1 MAEPIEVAIVG
12 MAAVFPGAPDAPTYW
27 RNIVGRLDAISAV
40 PEGRLD
46 PAYHDPE
53 GWRSP
58 ASDRIY
64 AWRGGF
70 VDDPAA
76 FDPLRF
82 GMMPMAVPHAEPDQ
96 LMALQIAADAIEDAG
111 GAARLPDRDR
121 VGVVLGRGGYLGAG
135 VVRLEQRVRTARQLV
150 AVLEQLLPE
159 VERERLEEVRR
170 AFTDQLGPEQPEAA
184 IGLVPN
190 LAASRIANRLDLCG
204 PAYTVDAACASSL
217 IAVDHAVRELSSGRC
232 DLVLAGGVHHS
243 HDITLWSVFSQL
255 RALSPS
261 ECIRPFSRH
270 ADGVLIG
277 EGTGVVVL
285 KRLDDALRDG
295 DRVYAVVRGTGVAGD
310 GRATTLMA
318 PQSGGQVLA
327 IRQAWQAA
335 GLDPQAPGAVGLI
348 EAHGT
353 ATPAGDD
360 AELST
365 LQEVFGE
372 DPAAGIIGLGSV
384 KSMIGHAMPAAGVA
398 GLIKAAFAVHHAVLP
413 PTLHAEEPHP
423 ALTDSRL
430 RLIGSAVPWE
440 GGRPRRAGVNAFGF
454 GGINAH
460 VVLEQAPI
468 GSWSAALPA
477 PGAPRVRTSS
487 GPEGRILRLAA
498 DSLGELARLL
508 DTPDELLISGTHR
521 EPVGRCRL
529 AVLDPNL
536 RRLGLARKA
545 VLRGTSW
552 RGRNDIWFTPAP
564 LLADPTH
571 QLAFVFPGIEAAF
584 DPWMEDIAQHFG
596 LPCPLPV
603 DGSLEQQAVG
613 VARLGFLLRTALA
626 ELGIRPDVLAGH
638 SVGEWTAM
646 GAAETTPPES
656 FDAFLA
662 DLASQDFDL
671 PDVVFAALG
680 CGVKQALA
688 AMAGLP
694 AADRARVGL
703 SHDNCPHQS
712 IVCGVEQVVDRLLV
726 GLAEQ
731 QVMGQILPFRSGFHT
746 PLLRPY
752 LDPMTAMLN
761 AADLHPPKL
770 PIWSATTASRYPTGL
785 PELRELIVRHLVEPV
800 RFGPMIER
808 MYDSGVRVF
817 VQMGL
822 GSTMGFVGD
831 TLHRREHLAVSAQA
845 PKVSGMEQLARV
857 VAALWTEGAEPD
869 FDRLHVPARRIPA
882 ADTAANPVAAPSCQ
896 GVRLGL
902 GVPMLR
908 LPAGTAPLRAVPA
921 ALPEPARMLAE
932 VGHPLLAELESVLQ
946 EASGTARG
954 VLEAWQARGSV
965 LRQGSGPQLRRRP
978 EEPHA
983 LPVVMPATRNVTRL
997 TVSIEA
1003 MPYLKDHCLYR
1014 QRNGWGDLSD
1024 RFPVVPMT
1032 TMLEIMMDAARSL
1045 VPGRTVVGIES
1056 VRALQWLAAIP
1067 SVEVSITSVR
1077 DGQDRVRVSLD
1088 GYSYGIVLL
1097 GDGYP
1102 TAPSPSDEALVRE
1115 NPSDV
1120 SADRFYADRW
1130 MFHGPRYQGLAGLG
1144 PMAENGMRATVTTLP
1159 APGALLDNAGQV
1171 TGYWLQRNA
1180 ESNLVAFPSSI
1191 GRITFHGP
1199 HPLPG
1204 ARLEC
1209 TLWARTL
1216 TERAI
1221 RADLELVTGDG
1232 QVWAR
1237 IDDWVDYR
1245 FYSDDLIWPV
1255 WQFPEVNC
1263 LAREQ
1268 RGGWFLVKETWDPS
1282 ARDMLMRRYLT
1293 AAERTEY
1300 EKRNP
1305 RARSQWLLGRMA
1317 VKDAVR
1323 RLLWQQGAGP
1333 IYPAEITVV
1342 PDSAGRPFAHGPFP
1356 EPLPVSVS
1364 HTAGYG
1370 AAMVLP
1376 PEGEGGVGI
1385 DVEKIEERE
1394 SLFESATLTANE
1406 RLLLDLVAAAGDR
1419 AGWLT
1424 RFWAAKE
1431 AVSKAVGTGLRGRPQ
1446 DFVVVRA
1453 EESGRLQVDHRSRGF
1468 QISTTVLEGGGHV
1481 AAWVRGRALPWTAEP
1496 EPYAAAWA
1504 QPEVTDLES
1513 KKQIQRTQEGAT

>member
-1 MAEPIEVAIVG
+1 MAEPIAVAIVG

-27 RNIVGRLDAISAV
+27 RNIVGRVDAISAV

-70 VDDPAA
+70 VDDLAV

-82 GMMPMAVPHAEPDQ
+82 GVMPMAVPHAEPDQ

-111 GAARLPDRDR
+111 GAAHLPDRDR

-135 VVRLEQRVRTARQLV
+135 IVRLEQRVRTARQLV
-150 AVLEQLLPE
+150 AVLEQLLPG

-170 AFTDQLGPEQPEAA
+170 AFIDQLGPEQPEAA

-190 LAASRIANRLDLCG
+190 LAASRIANRLDLRG

-217 IAVDHAVRELSSGRC
+217 IAVDHAVRDLASGRC
-232 DLVLAGGVHHS
+232 DLVLAGGVHHC

-270 ADGVLIG
+270 ADGVLVG

-310 GRATTLMA
+310 GRVTTLMA

-327 IRQAWQAA
+327 MRQAWQAA

-353 ATPAGDD
+353 ATPAGDE
-360 AELST
+360 AELTT
-365 LQEVFGE
+365 LREVFGN
-372 DPAAGIIGLGSV
+372 DPAAGVIGLGSV

-423 ALTDSRL
+423 ALTGSRL
-430 RLIGSAVPWE
+430 HLVGSAVPWE
-440 GGRPRRAGVNAFGF
+440 SDGPRRAGVNAFGF

-460 VVLEQAPI
+460 VVLEQVPI
-468 GSWSAALPA
+468 GSGSAALPT
-477 PGAPRVRTSS
+477 PRAPRVRTSS
-487 GPEGRILRLAA
+487 SPERRILHMAA
-498 DSLGELARLL
+498 DSPAELARLL
-508 DTPDELLISGTHR
+508 DTPDEILISGTHR

-529 AVLDPNL
+529 AVLHPNP
-536 RRLGLARKA
+536 RRLELARKV
-545 VLRGTSW
+545 VLRGTPW
-552 RGRNDIWFTPAP
+552 RGRNDVWFTPAP
-564 LLADPTH
+564 LLADSSH

-584 DPWMEDIAQHFG
+584 DPSMKDITEHFG
-596 LPCPLPV
+596 LPYPGQPM
-603 DGSLEQQAVG
+603 DGSLEEQAAG
-613 VARLGFLLRTALA
+613 VLRLGFLLHAALA

-646 GAAETTPPES
+646 GAAETTPP
-656 FDAFLA
+656 DALLA
-662 DLASQDFDL
+662 ALDSRDFNP

-680 CGVKQALA
+680 CGAEQALA

-694 AADRARVGL
+694 AADRARVAL

-712 IVCGVEQVVDRLLV
+712 IVCGAEQVVDRLLV
-726 GLAEQ
+726 RLAEQ
-731 QVMGQILPFRSGFHT
+731 RVMGQILPFRSGFHT
-746 PLLRPY
+746 PFLRPH
-752 LDPMTAMLN
+752 LDPMMAVVN

-770 PIWSATTASRYPTGL
+770 PIWSATTASRYPIGL

-800 RFGPMIER
+800 RFGPMVER

-831 TLHRREHLAVSAQA
+831 TLHRHEHLAVSTQA
-845 PKVSGMEQLARV
+845 PKASGMEQLARV

-869 FDRLHVPARRIPA
+869 FDRLHIPACRIAA
-882 ADTAANPVAAPSCQ
+882 ADTAPNPVAAPSGQ

-908 LPAGTAPLRAVPA
+908 LPEGTAPLRAVPSGR
-921 ALPEPARMLAE
+921 PEPARMPAE

-946 EASGTARG
+946 EASGTARD
-954 VLEAWQARGSV
+954 VLEAWQAPGSG
-965 LRQGSGPQLRRRP
+965 LRQGSGPQLRPRP
-978 EEPHA
+978 EEPPA
-983 LPVVMPATRNVTRL
+983 LPVVMPATKVVTRL
-997 TVSIEA
+997 TVSMEA
-1003 MPYLKDHCLYR
+1003 MPYLKDHCLFR
-1014 QRNGWGDLSD
+1014 QRDGWGDLSD

-1032 TMLEIMMDAARSL
+1032 TMLEMMMDAARAL

-1056 VRALQWLAAIP
+1056 VRALRWLAAIP
-1067 SVEVSITSVR
+1067 SVEVTITSVR
-1077 DGQDRVRVSLD
+1077 EREDRVRVSLD
-1088 GYSYGIVLL
+1088 GYAYGTVLL
-1097 GDGYP
+1097 ADGYP
-1102 TAPSPSDEALVRE
+1102 TAPAPSDEPLVGE

-1120 SADRFYADRW
+1120 SADRFYPDRW
-1130 MFHGPRYQGLAGLG
+1130 MFHGPQYQGIVDLG
-1144 PMAENGMRATVTTLP
+1144 PMAENGMRATITTLP

-1171 TGYWLQRNA
+1171 IGYWLQRNA
-1180 ESNLVAFPSSI
+1180 ESNLDAYPSSI
-1191 GRITFHGP
+1191 ARITFYGP
-1199 HPLPG
+1199 HPRPG

-1209 TLWARTL
+1209 TLWARSL

-1221 RADLELVTGDG
+1221 RADLEMVTSAGRM
-1232 QVWAR
+1232 WTR

-1245 FYSDDLIWPV
+1245 FYSDDLTWPV
-1255 WQFPEVNC
+1255 SQFPEVNC

-1268 RGGWFLVKETWDPS
+1268 QGGWFLVKETWDPTT
-1282 ARDMLMRRYLT
+1282 RDILMRRYLT
-1293 AAERTEY
+1293 ATERTEY

-1323 RLLWQQGAGP
+1323 RQLWQQGAGP

-1342 PDSAGRPFAHGPFP
+1342 HDSAGRPFAHGPFP
-1356 EPLPVSVS
+1356 ESLPVSVS

-1376 PEGEGGVGI
+1376 PEGEGSVGI

-1394 SLFESATLTANE
+1394 TLFESTALTAAE

-1431 AVSKAVGTGLRGRPQ
+1431 AVSKVVGTGLQGRPQ

-1453 EESGRLQVDHRSRGF
+1453 EESGRLHVNHRDRGF
-1468 QISTTVLEGGGHV
+1468 QVSTTVVEDGGHV
-1481 AAWVRGRALPWTAEP
+1481 AAWVAGQPGAETVTHSDQLPGC
-1496 EPYAAAWA
+1496 
-1504 QPEVTDLES
+1504 
-1513 KKQIQRTQEGAT
+1513 GAPTMRKDHHAD

>member
-1 MAEPIEVAIVG
+1 V
-12 MAAVFPGAPDAPTYW
+12 
-27 RNIVGRLDAISAV
+27 DAISTV

-58 ASDRIY
+58 AADRIY

-70 VDDPAA
+70 VDNLAV

-82 GMMPMAVPHAEPDQ
+82 GMMPMAVPHTEPDQ
-96 LMALQIAADAIEDAG
+96 LMALQIAVAAIEDAG
-111 GAARLPDRDR
+111 GTARLPDRDR

-135 VVRLEQRVRTARQLV
+135 VVRLEQRVRTVRQLL
-150 AVLEQLLPE
+150 AVLEQLLPG

-190 LAASRIANRLDLCG
+190 LAASRIANRLDLRG

-217 IAVDHAVRELSSGRC
+217 IAVDHAVRDLSSGRC
-232 DLVLAGGVHHS
+232 DLMLAGGVHHC
-243 HDITLWSVFSQL
+243 HDITLWSGFSQL

-285 KRLDDALRDG
+285 KRLDDALQDG

-318 PQSGGQVLA
+318 PQSGGQILA
-327 IRQAWQAA
+327 IRQAWHAA
-335 GLDPQAPGAVGLI
+335 GLDPQVPGAVGLI

-353 ATPAGDD
+353 GTPAGDY
-360 AELST
+360 AELTT
-365 LQEVFGE
+365 LREVFGD
-372 DPAAGIIGLGSV
+372 DPAAGVISLGSV

-398 GLIKAAFAVHHAVLP
+398 GLIKAAFAVYHAVLP

-423 ALTDSRL
+423 AVADSRL
-430 RLIGSAVPWE
+430 HLVGSAVPWD
-440 GGRPRRAGVNAFGF
+440 GDSPRRAGVNAFGF

-468 GSWSAALPA
+468 ESGSAVLPTPRAPQAL
-477 PGAPRVRTSS
+477 TYS
-487 GPEGRILRLAA
+487 GPARRRILRLAA
-498 DSLGELARLL
+498 DSTTELARLL
-508 DTPDELLISGTHR
+508 DTSDELPISGTHR

-529 AVLDPNL
+529 AVLDPDPH
-536 RRLGLARKA
+536 RLELARKV
-545 VLRGTSW
+545 VLRGTPW
-552 RGRNDIWFTPAP
+552 RGRNDIWFTAAP
-564 LLADPTH
+564 LLADPSH
-571 QLAFVFPGIEAAF
+571 QLAFVFPGIETAF
-584 DPWMEDIAQHFG
+584 DPWMNDIAEHFG
-596 LPCPLPV
+596 LPCPSRPV
-603 DGSLEQQAVG
+603 DGSLEEQAVG
-613 VARLGFLLRTALA
+613 VARLGFLLHTALA

-656 FDAFLA
+656 IDAFLT
-662 DLASQDFDL
+662 DLASQDHDL
-671 PDVVFAALG
+671 PDVVFAALS
-680 CGVKQALA
+680 CGAERALA
-688 AMAGLP
+688 AMADLP
-694 AADRARVGL
+694 AVDRSRVAL

-712 IVCGVEQVVDRLLV
+712 IVCGAEQVVERLLLQ
-726 GLAEQ
+726 LAEL

-752 LDPMTAMLN
+752 LAPMTAVVN
-761 AADLHPPKL
+761 ALDLHPPKL

-800 RFGPMIER
+800 RFGPMVES
-808 MYDSGVRVF
+808 MYCSGVRIF

-822 GSTMGFVGD
+822 GSAMGFVGD

-845 PKVSGMEQLARV
+845 PKTSGMVQLARV
-857 VAALWTEGAEPD
+857 VAALWTEGTEPD
-869 FDRLHVPARRIPA
+869 FDRLYGPACRIPV
-882 ADTAANPVAAPSCQ
+882 ADTAAHPIAAPSGQ
-896 GVRLGL
+896 EVRLGL

-921 ALPEPARMLAE
+921 ARPEPTRILAD
-932 VGHPLLAELESVLQ
+932 VGHPLLAELESLLQ
-946 EASGTARG
+946 EASGTARD
-954 VLEAWQARGSV
+954 VLEAWQAP
-965 LRQGSGPQLRRRP
+965 GSGLRSGSRQQLRLRP
-978 EEPHA
+978 EEPPT
-983 LPVVMPATRNVTRL
+983 LPAVMPVAKDVTQL
-997 TVSIEA
+997 TVSMEA
-1003 MPYLKDHCLYR
+1003 MPYLKDHCLFR
-1014 QRNGWGDLSD
+1014 QRNGWDDLSD

-1045 VPGRTVVGIES
+1045 VPQRTVLGIES

-1067 SVEVSITSVR
+1067 SVEVTITSVR
-1077 DGQDRVRVSLD
+1077 EGEDRVRVSLD
-1088 GYSYGIVLL
+1088 GYAYGTVLL

-1102 TAPSPSDEALVRE
+1102 DAPSPSDEPLVGER
-1115 NPSDV
+1115 PSDV
-1120 SADRFYADRW
+1120 PADRFYLDHW
-1130 MFHGPRYQGLAGLG
+1130 MFHGPQYQGIAYLG
-1144 PMAENGMRATVTTLP
+1144 PMAENGMRATITTLP

-1180 ESNLVAFPSSI
+1180 ASNLIAYPSSI
-1191 GRITFHGP
+1191 GRITFYGP

-1209 TLWARTL
+1209 TLWARSL

-1221 RADLELVTGDG
+1221 RADLELVTGDDR
-1232 QVWAR
+1232 VWAR
-1237 IDDWVDYR
+1237 IEDWVDYR
-1245 FYSDDLIWPV
+1245 FYSDDVTWPV
-1255 WQFPEVNC
+1255 SQFPEANC
-1263 LAREQ
+1263 LAQEQ
-1268 RGGWFLVKETWDPS
+1268 PGGWLLVKETWDPS
-1282 ARDMLMRRYLT
+1282 TRDMTMRRYLN

-1323 RLLWQQGAGP
+1323 RLLWEQGAGP
-1333 IYPAEITVV
+1333 IYPAEITIVH
-1342 PDSAGRPFAHGPFP
+1342 DSAGRPFAHGPFP
-1356 EPLPVSVS
+1356 EPLLVSIS

-1376 PEGEGGVGI
+1376 REGDDGVGI

-1394 SLFESATLTANE
+1394 SLFESTALTAAE
-1406 RLLLDLVAAAGDR
+1406 RQLLSLVATADDR

-1431 AVSKAVGTGLRGRPQ
+1431 AVSKAVGTGLQGRPQ
-1446 DFVVVRA
+1446 DFVVVRE
-1453 EESGRLQVDHRSRGF
+1453 EESGRLHVHHRNRGF
-1468 QISTTVLEGGGHV
+1468 QVSTTVLEGGGHV
-1481 AAWVRGRALPWTAEP
+1481 AAWVAGTGAPLDSQGP
-1496 EPYAAAWA
+1496 E
-1504 QPEVTDLES
+1504 
-1513 KKQIQRTQEGAT
+1513 R